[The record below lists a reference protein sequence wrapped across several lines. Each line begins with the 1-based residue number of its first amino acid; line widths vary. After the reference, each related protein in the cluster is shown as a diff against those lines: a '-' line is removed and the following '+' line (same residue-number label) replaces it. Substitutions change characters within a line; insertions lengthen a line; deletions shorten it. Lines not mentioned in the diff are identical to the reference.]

1 MIDEIPVT
9 TGFKRALYT
18 KKYSIKVANHLGIT
32 IDAFK
37 SIDWEGHARAVDA
50 SGGQSLQRL
59 I

>member
-18 KKYSIKVANHLGIT
+18 KKYSIKNGNHLGIT
-32 IDAFK
+32 MDAFK
-37 SIDWEGHARAVDA
+37 SVDWEGHARAVDT
-50 SGGQSLQRL
+50 SGGLSLQRL